1 MTVSSAQPQRWSGVD
16 IDTDAI
22 AANVRSLVELCSPS
36 AVWAVVK
43 ANGYG
48 HGAVWASRAALAGGA
63 AGVAVALTQEAV
75 ELRAAGIDSRV
86 LILSDQPH
94 EQYDELLA
102 ADAEVMVYR
111 LESVDALAAAA
122 ARLGTTARVHLKI
135 DTGMRRVGAEPSEAA
150 DIVTRIAE
158 ASGVELVGVATHLAT
173 ADIPGHPA
181 IEEQME
187 RFVSVV
193 SGLDAEVE
201 LHIGNSAAA
210 ITLPESRQTFVRT
223 GIAMYGIDPSA
234 EVPLNR
240 ASFTA
245 ALRWWGRVSMVKEV
259 DEGVHVSYGWRY
271 RTSSPTRLATVPVG
285 YADGVPRRWSE
296 VGGEC
301 LIGGRRRPVVGVVT
315 MDQFIVD
322 LGPADES
329 DLVSVG
335 DEVVLIGSQ
344 GDDCI
349 SAEEWADRLGT
360 IAYEVVCQIGER
372 VPRHPVGLYAKQS

>member
-22 AANVRSLVELCSPS
+22 AANVRSLVDLCSPS

-173 ADIPGHPA
+173 ADTPGHPA

-187 RFVSVV
+187 RFVSAV
-193 SGLDAEVE
+193 SGLDLEVE
-201 LHIGNSAAA
+201 LHIANSAAA

-245 ALRWWGRVSMVKEV
+245 ALRWWARVSMVKEV

-271 RTSSPTRLATVPVG
+271 RTSSPTR
-285 YADGVPRRWSE
+285 
-296 VGGEC
+296 
-301 LIGGRRRPVVGVVT
+301 
-315 MDQFIVD
+315 
-322 LGPADES
+322 
-329 DLVSVG
+329 
-335 DEVVLIGSQ
+335 
-344 GDDCI
+344 
-349 SAEEWADRLGT
+349 
-360 IAYEVVCQIGER
+360 
-372 VPRHPVGLYAKQS
+372 